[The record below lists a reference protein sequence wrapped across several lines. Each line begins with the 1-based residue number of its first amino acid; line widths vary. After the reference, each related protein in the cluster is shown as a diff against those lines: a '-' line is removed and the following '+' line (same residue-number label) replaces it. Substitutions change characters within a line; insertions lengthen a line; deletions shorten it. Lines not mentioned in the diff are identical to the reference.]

1 MTTIEADRETTAFL
15 TMAHQLRRALS
26 EREAFIRLFRER
38 YDRSEDDPRKTSSQR
53 VRCAADLLRAAQK
66 ADSVYD
72 ERVEGA
78 LSEYRDLISTEQE
91 TRY

>member
-1 MTTIEADRETTAFL
+1 MTTLEADRETTAFL
-15 TMAHQLRRALS
+15 AMARQLRRALS

-53 VRCAADLLRAAQK
+53 IRTAADLLRAAQK

-78 LSEYRDLISTEQE
+78 LSEYRELISSEQGS
-91 TRY
+91 RY